1 MSRLRRIG
9 PPAHQAGRRRGKRV
23 FAAFLLGGFALAS
36 TPTYAGAVAP
46 LTESSVTVRVVDMSP
61 TTATGTAKPAPLTIT
76 VALTNTT
83 GQALRDVQLSA
94 QREAPISRQ
103 SQLDQLMAH
112 PTAGDPNGVQ
122 PMHGVDLG
130 NLAAHASARVIYRA
144 TTSTVVSAADI
155 CLCLTGVYPID
166 FSVTAT
172 GTDGVATQV
181 GFGQT
186 YLPYFQSQPERVRIS
201 WVWPLI
207 DRPHRLDDDF
217 TFTDNALPVTV
228 GPGGRLDRMLRVA
241 EQVAPNVRLS
251 LVVDAD
257 LLDELAVMASGK
269 YDVLVGGGKR
279 VAGTDGRVAQAWL
292 ARLRALLPRVDLHIT
307 PPSDPDI
314 QAIVRQHLPWT
325 ATLSNAASTR
335 VAAALGVPSL
345 APFGDVYWATGG
357 TTTPQALAS
366 VVDHGASALIL
377 DDTAFASDIS
387 VYPRPDGVTT
397 LTAAGVSDPVRVAVT
412 DSAVQKWAGAVLGR
426 GGLGTAALPQLVS
439 ELAVRAADQPDQSH
453 YVVITPDRHLDPSVN
468 LVTRAILETAST
480 SWSEA
485 LPVRTA
491 LRRVP
496 PTDRGALGAVDPNR
510 EISAAVVGQALAAA
524 TFADSFR
531 SALSQ
536 ADAVK
541 MLGGI
546 PSAVQRTVSS
556 AWRDRRAEGV
566 QTAAALTTIVASLQ
580 NGVQIAQPAVGTY
593 TLASNSAPLFVTV
606 VNSLAVPVTVRVSI
620 ETVNNIV
627 GFSAETLQHETIP
640 ARQQVSLRMAVK
652 VQRAGR
658 FQVDATLA
666 TPDGTPLGQ
675 PVRLQ
680 VRSTALGGI
689 GVTITLVATG
699 ILVVALI
706 VRFVRRLRHRRPPP
720 PTDSSAPPAQPM
732 AVGS

>member
-1 MSRLRRIG
+1 MSRILRIG
-9 PPAHQAGRRRGKRV
+9 PPAHQAGRRRGKRF
-23 FAAFLLGGFALAS
+23 FAAFLLGGFALAL
-36 TPTYAGAVAP
+36 TPTSAGASTP

-83 GQALRDVQLSA
+83 DQALRGVQLSA
-94 QREAPISRQ
+94 QREAPISQQ

-122 PMHGVDLG
+122 PMHAVDLG
-130 NLAAHASARVIYRA
+130 DLAAHASARVIYRA
-144 TTSTVVSAADI
+144 TTSTVVSAGDI

-166 FSVTAT
+166 FAVAAT
-172 GTDGVATQV
+172 GTDGESTQV

-186 YLPYFQSQPERVRIS
+186 YLPYFQTQPEPVRIS

-207 DRPHRLDDDF
+207 DRPHRLDDDIV
-217 TFTDNALPVTV
+217 FTDNALPATV
-228 GPGGRLDRMLRVA
+228 ATGGRLDRMLRVA

-269 YDVLVGGGKR
+269 YDVLVGGKR

-307 PPSDPDI
+307 PPSDPDV
-314 QAIVRQHLPWT
+314 QAIVRQRLPWT
-325 ATLSNAASTR
+325 STLSDGASTR

-345 APFGDVYWATGG
+345 GPFGDVYWAAGG
-357 TTTPQALAS
+357 TTTPQALSS

-377 DDTAFASDIS
+377 DDTTFASDVS
-387 VYPRPDGVTT
+387 VYPRPDGVAT
-397 LTAAGVSDPVRVAVT
+397 LTASGVSSPVRVAVT

-439 ELAVRAADQPDQSH
+439 ELAVRAAGQPHQSH
-453 YVVITPDRHLDPSVN
+453 YVVITPDRHLDPSVS

-485 LPVRTA
+485 SPVRTA
-491 LRRVP
+491 LRSVP
-496 PTDRGALGAVDPNR
+496 PTDRGALGATDPNR
-510 EISAAVVGQALAAA
+510 EISAAVVGQAVAA
-524 TFADSFR
+524 TNFADSFR

-536 ADAVK
+536 ADAVRL
-541 MLGGI
+541 LGGI

-556 AWRDRRAEGV
+556 AWRDQRAQGV
-566 QTAAALTTIVASLQ
+566 QTASALTSIVAGLQ

-606 VNSLAVPVTVRVSI
+606 VNSLPVPVTVQVSI
-620 ETVNNIV
+620 QTVNNIV
-627 GFSAETLQHETIP
+627 GFSAQTLRHETIP

-699 ILVVALI
+699 ILVVALV
-706 VRFVRRLRHRRPPP
+706 VRFVRRFRHRRRPPP
-720 PTDSSAPPAQPM
+720 TDRSAPPAQPM

>member
-9 PPAHQAGRRRGKRV
+9 PPAHPAGRRGKRV
-23 FAAFLLGGFALAS
+23 FAAFLLGGLALTL
-36 TPTYAGAVAP
+36 TPTSAGAAAP

-61 TTATGTAKPAPLTIT
+61 TTATGTAKPAPLRIT

-112 PTAGDPNGVQ
+112 PTAGDPNGIQ
-122 PMHGVDLG
+122 PMHAVDLG
-130 NLAAHASARVIYRA
+130 DLAAHASARVIYRA
-144 TTSTVVSAADI
+144 ATSTVVSAADI

-186 YLPYFQSQPERVRIS
+186 YLPYFQSHPEPVQIS

-228 GPGGRLDRMLRVA
+228 GAGGRLDRMLRVA
-241 EQVAPNVRLS
+241 EQVAPDVRLS

-269 YDVLVGGGKR
+269 YDVLVGGKR
-279 VAGTDGRVAQAWL
+279 VAGTDGRVAATWL

-307 PPSDPDI
+307 PPSDPDV

-325 ATLSNAASTR
+325 ATISAPASTR

-366 VVDHGASALIL
+366 VIDHGASGLIL
-377 DDTAFASDIS
+377 DDTAFAADVS
-387 VYPRPDGVTT
+387 VYPRPNGVTT
-397 LTAAGVSDPVRVAVT
+397 LTASGPSGSVRVAVT
-412 DSAVQKWAGAVLGR
+412 DSGVQQWAGAVLGR
-426 GGLGTAALPQLVS
+426 GGLGSAALPQLVS
-439 ELAVRAADQPDQSH
+439 ELAVRAIDQPDQSH
-453 YVVITPDRHLDPSVN
+453 YAVITPDRHLDPSVS
-468 LVTRAILETAST
+468 LVTRAILETANT

-510 EISAAVVGQALAAA
+510 EISAAVVGQALAASN
-524 TFADSFR
+524 FADSFR

-541 MLGGI
+541 LLGGV
-546 PSAVQRTVSS
+546 PTAVQRTVSS
-556 AWRDRRAEGV
+556 AWRDRRAEGL
-566 QTAAALTTIVASLQ
+566 QTAAALTTTVSSLQ

-606 VNSLAVPVTVRVSI
+606 VNSLPVPVTVQVSI

-627 GFSAETLQHETIP
+627 GFSAQTLQHETIP

-658 FQVDATLA
+658 FQVDAALA
-666 TPDGTPLGQ
+666 TPDGAPLGQ
-675 PVRLQ
+675 PVRLH

>member
-1 MSRLRRIG
+1 
-9 PPAHQAGRRRGKRV
+9 
-23 FAAFLLGGFALAS
+23 
-36 TPTYAGAVAP
+36 
-46 LTESSVTVRVVDMSP
+46 
-61 TTATGTAKPAPLTIT
+61 
-76 VALTNTT
+76 
-83 GQALRDVQLSA
+83 
-94 QREAPISRQ
+94 
-103 SQLDQLMAH
+103 
-112 PTAGDPNGVQ
+112 
-122 PMHGVDLG
+122 
-130 NLAAHASARVIYRA
+130 
-144 TTSTVVSAADI
+144 
-155 CLCLTGVYPID
+155 
-166 FSVTAT
+166 
-172 GTDGVATQV
+172 
-181 GFGQT
+181 
-186 YLPYFQSQPERVRIS
+186 VRIS

-412 DSAVQKWAGAVLGR
+412 DSTVQKWAGAVLGR

>member
-9 PPAHQAGRRRGKRV
+9 RPVPRAGRSRGKRL
-23 FAAFLLGGFALAS
+23 FAAFLLGGLALAL
-36 TPTYAGAVAP
+36 TPASAGAAQP
-46 LTESSVTVRVVDMSP
+46 LTESSVTVQVVDMTP
-61 TTATGTAKPAPLTIT
+61 TTATGTVKPASLTMT

-83 GQALRDVQLSA
+83 GQALRDVHLSA
-94 QREAPISRQ
+94 QRDAPISRQ

-112 PTAGDPNGVQ
+112 PSAGDPNGIQ
-122 PMHGVDLG
+122 PMHAVDLG
-130 NLAAHASARVIYRA
+130 DLAAHASARAIYRA
-144 TTSTVVSAADI
+144 TTSTAVSAADI
-155 CLCLTGVYPID
+155 CLCLNGIYPID
-166 FSVTAT
+166 FLVTAT
-172 GTDGVATQV
+172 GTDGVSTQV

-186 YLPYFQSQPERVRIS
+186 YLPYFQSQPEPVQIS

-207 DRPHRLDDDF
+207 DRPHRLADDVA
-217 TFTDNALPVTV
+217 FTDNALPASVA
-228 GPGGRLDRMLRVA
+228 PGGRLDRMLRVA
-241 EQVAPNVRLS
+241 EQVAPSVRLS

-257 LLDELAVMASGK
+257 LLDELAVMATGK
-269 YDVLVGGGKR
+269 YDVLVGGKR
-279 VAGTDGRVAQAWL
+279 VAGTDGRVAAAWL

-307 PPSDPDI
+307 PPSDPDV
-314 QAIVRQHLPWT
+314 QAIVRPHLPWT
-325 ATLSNAASTR
+325 ATLSAAASTR
-335 VAAALGVPSL
+335 VSAALGLPSL
-345 APFGDVYWATGG
+345 APFGDVYWAAGG

-366 VVDHGASALIL
+366 IVDHGASGLIL
-377 DDTAFASDIS
+377 DDTAFASDVS

-397 LTAAGVSDPVRVAVT
+397 LTAPGVSDPVRVAVT

-439 ELAVRAADQPDQSH
+439 ELAVRAADQPEQSH
-453 YVVITPDRHLDPSVN
+453 YVVITPDRHLDPSVS
-468 LVTRAILETAST
+468 LATRAILETAST
-480 SWSEA
+480 GWSEA

-491 LRRVP
+491 LRSVP

-510 EISAAVVGQALAAA
+510 EISAAVVEQAVAA
-524 TFADSFR
+524 TNFADSFR
-531 SALSQ
+531 SALSDI
-536 ADAVK
+536 DAVK
-541 MLGGI
+541 LLGGI

-556 AWRDRRAEGV
+556 AWRDRRAEGA
-566 QTAAALTTIVASLQ
+566 QAAANLTALVASLQ

-606 VNSLAVPVTVRVSI
+606 VNSLPVPVTVRVSI
-620 ETVNNIV
+620 DTVNNIV
-627 GFSAETLQHETIP
+627 GFSAQTLQHETIP

-675 PVRLQ
+675 PVRLH

-706 VRFVRRLRHRRPPP
+706 VRFVRRYRHRRPPP

>member
-1 MSRLRRIG
+1 
-9 PPAHQAGRRRGKRV
+9 
-23 FAAFLLGGFALAS
+23 
-36 TPTYAGAVAP
+36 
-46 LTESSVTVRVVDMSP
+46 
-61 TTATGTAKPAPLTIT
+61 
-76 VALTNTT
+76 
-83 GQALRDVQLSA
+83 
-94 QREAPISRQ
+94 
-103 SQLDQLMAH
+103 
-112 PTAGDPNGVQ
+112 
-122 PMHGVDLG
+122 
-130 NLAAHASARVIYRA
+130 
-144 TTSTVVSAADI
+144 
-155 CLCLTGVYPID
+155 
-166 FSVTAT
+166 
-172 GTDGVATQV
+172 
-181 GFGQT
+181 
-186 YLPYFQSQPERVRIS
+186 
-201 WVWPLI
+201 
-207 DRPHRLDDDF
+207 
-217 TFTDNALPVTV
+217 
-228 GPGGRLDRMLRVA
+228 
-241 EQVAPNVRLS
+241 
-251 LVVDAD
+251 
-257 LLDELAVMASGK
+257 
-269 YDVLVGGGKR
+269 
-279 VAGTDGRVAQAWL
+279 
-292 ARLRALLPRVDLHIT
+292 
-307 PPSDPDI
+307 
-314 QAIVRQHLPWT
+314 
-325 ATLSNAASTR
+325 
-335 VAAALGVPSL
+335 
-345 APFGDVYWATGG
+345 
-357 TTTPQALAS
+357 
-366 VVDHGASALIL
+366 
-377 DDTAFASDIS
+377 
-387 VYPRPDGVTT
+387 
-397 LTAAGVSDPVRVAVT
+397 
-412 DSAVQKWAGAVLGR
+412 
-426 GGLGTAALPQLVS
+426 
-439 ELAVRAADQPDQSH
+439 
-453 YVVITPDRHLDPSVN
+453 
-468 LVTRAILETAST
+468 
-480 SWSEA
+480 
-485 LPVRTA
+485 
-491 LRRVP
+491 
-496 PTDRGALGAVDPNR
+496 
-510 EISAAVVGQALAAA
+510 VVGQALAAA